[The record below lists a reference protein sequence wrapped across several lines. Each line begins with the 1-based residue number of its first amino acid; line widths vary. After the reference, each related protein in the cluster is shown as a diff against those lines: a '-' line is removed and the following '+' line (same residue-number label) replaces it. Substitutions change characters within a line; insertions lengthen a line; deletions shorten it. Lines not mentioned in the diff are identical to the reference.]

1 MIPSRQS
8 KLLEDNIQKLNKT
21 TKNDLFKRLK
31 MNFFLKLSE
40 KFFEESKNKLK
51 SVEIYLKHIKKNLK
65 KKLGFW
71 SQNKSIKK

>member
-1 MIPSRQS
+1 
-8 KLLEDNIQKLNKT
+8 
-21 TKNDLFKRLK
+21 